1 MLDGMARA
9 HLRVPVRL
17 VAATRPVPLR
27 LLTAGEREQLDR
39 LSAGE
44 HRRHW
49 LLGRAALKALC
60 GPEAD
65 TSALAFPHPR
75 LSLTHAGGMAVA
87 LGVGVGVGIRV
98 AVAGAG
104 VDFEPWRRRVV
115 PAVARF
121 ILSPVEAAAAGGTS
135 RALLRLW
142 TVKEA
147 LFKATPDNADA
158 VFVDYHVA
166 DASAPLGTAQRA
178 EGEAFRYASVSTAV
192 GVLTVAVCVARG
204 VGDVAV

>member
-1 MLDGMARA
+1 MLDGMART

-17 VAATRPVPLR
+17 AAATRPVPLR
-27 LLTAGEREQLDR
+27 LLTAGEREQLDK
-39 LSAGE
+39 LSGGE
-44 HRRHW
+44 RRRHW

-60 GPEAD
+60 GPESD
-65 TSALAFPHPR
+65 SSALAFPHPR

-87 LGVGVGVGIRV
+87 LHVGGGP
-98 AVAGAG
+98 VAGAG

-121 ILSPVEAAAAGGTS
+121 FLSPAEEAAAGGTS
-135 RALLRLW
+135 GALLRLW

-158 VFVDYHVA
+158 VFVEYRLA
-166 DASAPLGTAQRA
+166 DASAPVGTARRSG
-178 EGEAFRYASVSTAV
+178 GEVFRYASVSTAI

-204 VGDVAV
+204 MGNAAD